1 MAAHSSALAWRL
13 PAVRE
18 PGGMPSMGSHRVGHD
33 EAMKRLNSS
42 SSSKARNLVLCVIS
56 PDFDVFTERHLGMNE
71 EDKRQVLSLGCR
83 FAAGASSKEPACQSR
98 RLREASV
105 MPGPGRSPG
114 GGRGDPLQCSCLEN
128 PMDRGAWRPAVR
140 GVPQSRT
147 RLK

>member
-1 MAAHSSALAWRL
+1 
-13 PAVRE
+13 
-18 PGGMPSMGSHRVGHD
+18 MGSHRVGHD

-114 GGRGDPLQCSCLEN
+114 GGRATHSSAL
-128 PMDRGAWRPAVR
+128 AWRTPWTEEPGGLRSVGSHR
-140 GVPQSRT
+140 VGHD
-147 RLK
+147 